1 MRISELSRCSGVP
14 VATIKYY
21 LREGL
26 MSPGRPTAA
35 TQADYD
41 QAHLRRLRLVRALV
55 EVGGLSLA
63 SVRAILTAV
72 EDTTLGLHEILG
84 QAHYALADD
93 IGSAADDPDWPAA
106 RADVDA
112 LLDEL
117 GWHANIR
124 APARDQLARA
134 LMALRRLD
142 ASPTRDEL
150 RPYASAAQTLA
161 AHELTLLATSAQ
173 SDAPTSDVVHQ
184 AVIGTVL
191 YEPVLLA
198 LRRLAQEHES
208 ARRLHPPDQARH

>member
-1 MRISELSRCSGVP
+1 MRISELSRRSGVP

-26 MSPGRPTAA
+26 MPPGRPTAA

-41 QAHLRRLRLVRALV
+41 QTHLRRLRLIRALV

-72 EDTTLGLHEILG
+72 EDTNLGLHEILG
-84 QAHYALADD
+84 QAHYALADNL
-93 IGSAADDPDWPAA
+93 GSATDDPDWPAA

-117 GWHANIR
+117 GWHVTIG

-142 ASPTRDEL
+142 ASPTREEL
-150 RPYASAAQTLA
+150 RPYAAAAHTLA
-161 AHELTLLATSAQ
+161 THELTLLTTAAQNDASTSE
-173 SDAPTSDVVHQ
+173 VVHQ

-208 ARRLHPPDQARH
+208 AHRLHPPDRARH

>member
-1 MRISELSRCSGVP
+1 
-14 VATIKYY
+14 
-21 LREGL
+21 
-26 MSPGRPTAA
+26 
-35 TQADYD
+35 
-41 QAHLRRLRLVRALV
+41 
-55 EVGGLSLA
+55 
-63 SVRAILTAV
+63 VRAILTAV
-72 EDTTLGLHEILG
+72 EDTTRGLHEILG

-106 RADVDA
+106 RADVD
-112 LLDEL
+112 EL
-117 GWHANIR
+117 GWHVNIR

-150 RPYASAAQTLA
+150 RPYASAVHTLA
-161 AHELTLLATSAQ
+161 AHELTLLATSVQ

-198 LRRLAQEHES
+198 LHRLAQEHES